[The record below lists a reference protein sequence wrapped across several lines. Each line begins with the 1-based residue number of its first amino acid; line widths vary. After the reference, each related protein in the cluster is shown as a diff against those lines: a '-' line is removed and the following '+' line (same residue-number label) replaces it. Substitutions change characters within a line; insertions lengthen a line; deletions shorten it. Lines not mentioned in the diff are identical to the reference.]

1 VTELKPGRCVE
12 RTIHV
17 PQLGTMVVSIDRIG
31 VKMRRPGQRRASA
44 YEVPW
49 FNVHGQGARLRAAEK
64 AWERKKK
71 RLAQSG
77 R

>member
-1 VTELKPGRCVE
+1 VTELKPGKCVE

-64 AWERKKK
+64 AWERKRK
-71 RLAQSG
+71 RLARSG